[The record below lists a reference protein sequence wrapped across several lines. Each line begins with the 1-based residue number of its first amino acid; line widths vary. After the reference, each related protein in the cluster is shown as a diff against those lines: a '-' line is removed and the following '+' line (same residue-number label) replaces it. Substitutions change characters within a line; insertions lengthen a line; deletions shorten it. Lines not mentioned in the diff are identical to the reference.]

1 MKIPNWLKTYG
12 DTSYRGDC
20 ALEDAEL
27 MTFFNELR
35 LRYPKLAKI
44 AIHPDNEGLVLG
56 SGHHHHIKQ
65 KAKGAI
71 RNGAADIII
80 VGSPSFVC
88 ELKRKDHTKSQWQ
101 DGQLDF
107 LQTSQEL
114 GAFVCVALG
123 YEAALQAVDYW
134 VMSIQA
140 NLTKGLVLDF
150 GLCVVD
156 SVVLF

>member
-1 MKIPNWLKTYG
+1 MKMHEDIKVFG
-12 DTSYRGDC
+12 DMDFRGEC

-27 MTFFNELR
+27 ITFFNQLR
-35 LRYPKLAKI
+35 MRYPVLAQV

-56 SGHHHHIKQ
+56 TGHHHHTRQ

-80 VGSPSFVC
+80 CGCPTFVC
-88 ELKRKDHTKSQWQ
+88 EMKRQDHTKSKWQ

-123 YEAALQAVDYW
+123 YEAALQALNDW
-134 VMSIQA
+134 LKLI
-140 NLTKGLVLDF
+140 
-150 GLCVVD
+150 
-156 SVVLF
+156 

>member
-1 MKIPNWLKTYG
+1 MKMHKDIKVYG
-12 DTSYRGDC
+12 NVDFRGDC
-20 ALEDAEL
+20 PLEDAEL
-27 MTFFNELR
+27 ITFFNQLR

-44 AIHPDNEGLVLG
+44 AIHPDNEGLIFG
-56 SGHHHHIKQ
+56 TGFNNHTRQ

-88 ELKRKDHTKSQWQ
+88 EMKRKDHTKSKWQ

-107 LQTSQEL
+107 LQTSQGF

-123 YEAALQAVDYW
+123 YEAALQALNDW
-134 VMSIQA
+134 LKLI
-140 NLTKGLVLDF
+140 
-150 GLCVVD
+150 
-156 SVVLF
+156 

>member
-1 MKIPNWLKTYG
+1 MKIPQDIKVFGNM
-12 DTSYRGDC
+12 DFRGDC
-20 ALEDAEL
+20 AKEDLEL
-27 MTFFNELR
+27 ITFFNQLR
-35 LRYPKLAKI
+35 IKYPKLAKI

-134 VMSIQA
+134 VMSI
-140 NLTKGLVLDF
+140 
-150 GLCVVD
+150 
-156 SVVLF
+156 

>member
-1 MKIPNWLKTYG
+1 MKMHEDIKVFGNM
-12 DTSYRGDC
+12 DFRGDC
-20 ALEDAEL
+20 AKEDLEL
-27 MTFFNELR
+27 ITFFNQLR
-35 LRYPKLAKI
+35 VKYPKLAQV

-56 SGHHHHIKQ
+56 TGHQQHIKQ

-71 RNGAADIII
+71 KKGAADIII

-101 DGQLDF
+101 DGQIDF

-123 YEAALQAVDYW
+123 YEAALQAVNDW
-134 VMSIQA
+134 VLSI
-140 NLTKGLVLDF
+140 
-150 GLCVVD
+150 
-156 SVVLF
+156 

>member
-1 MKIPNWLKTYG
+1 MKMHEDIKVFGNM
-12 DTSYRGDC
+12 DFRGDC
-20 ALEDAEL
+20 AKEDLEL
-27 MTFFNELR
+27 ITFFNQLR
-35 LRYPKLAKI
+35 LRYPKLAQV
-44 AIHPDNEGLVLG
+44 AIHPDNEGLVFG
-56 SGHHHHIKQ
+56 TGFNNHTRQ

-88 ELKRKDHTKSQWQ
+88 EMKRKDHTKSRWQ

-123 YEAALQAVDYW
+123 YEAALQAVDTW
-134 VMSIQA
+134 IMKNA
-140 NLTKGLVLDF
+140 
-150 GLCVVD
+150 
-156 SVVLF
+156 